1 MIGATLS
8 LHIEFSK
15 YAQTGGFLLCI
26 QCYRYLV
33 DIRQCDQNTKVI
45 VDIVDIDRCITVL
58 EMTVVMPGYLWVAL
72 SFGEEI
78 AAP

>member
-1 MIGATLS
+1 MGSFYVLNATG
-8 LHIEFSK
+8 IP
-15 YAQTGGFLLCI
+15 
-26 QCYRYLV
+26 V

-45 VDIVDIDRCITVL
+45 ADIVDIDRCITVL

-78 AAP
+78 ATP